1 MRATSGGGNKQ
12 EYVADEAPTAAAS
25 ADCGG
30 GRHKL
35 RFEGRLSESLR
46 AGRTA
51 RLAGLSHARFRFPP
65 TEDKTD
71 SNAESQ
77 PGKATTPRGKMAS
90 FSEDELL
97 AEQDK
102 PMDMEGVCQALDV
115 LSQSCESKLA
125 WRYDIGFA
133 GGVASTPNPSS
144 DPWGG

>member
-1 MRATSGGGNKQ
+1 M
-12 EYVADEAPTAAAS
+12 
-25 ADCGG
+25 
-30 GRHKL
+30 
-35 RFEGRLSESLR
+35 SESLR

-51 RLAGLSHARFRFPP
+51 RLAGLTHARFRFPP

-115 LSQSCESKLA
+115 LSQSCESN
-125 WRYDIGFA
+125 
-133 GGVASTPNPSS
+133 ASLG
-144 DPWGG
+144 DMF

>member
-1 MRATSGGGNKQ
+1 M
-12 EYVADEAPTAAAS
+12 
-25 ADCGG
+25 
-30 GRHKL
+30 
-35 RFEGRLSESLR
+35 SESLR

-51 RLAGLSHARFRFPP
+51 RLAGRTHARFRFPP

-77 PGKATTPRGKMAS
+77 PGKATTPRVGKMAS

-115 LSQSCESKLA
+115 LSQNCEALA
-125 WRYDIGFA
+125 SFLF
-133 GGVASTPNPSS
+133 SP
-144 DPWGG
+144 